1 MQSSAYCNLNS
12 PQDDVT
18 CALIIFLVVFLKSVA
33 EDVCPVCRSGGAPQA
48 AHFANVED
56 MLFEVFR
63 CEETDTFDR
72 ISIRQFLKVRR
83 ERHTKL
89 KLKTVIRGKDIE
101 CTSHFEGYCTS
112 LIKGFSR

>member
-1 MQSSAYCNLNS
+1 MLSH
-12 PQDDVT
+12 VT
-18 CALIIFLVVFLKSVA
+18 LIIFLVVFLKSVA

-72 ISIRQFLKVRR
+72 ISIRQFLKVRMGNEDTLTWEQTLTQR
-83 ERHTKL
+83 LHTVRAAAFTK
-89 KLKTVIRGKDIE
+89 
-101 CTSHFEGYCTS
+101 
-112 LIKGFSR
+112 